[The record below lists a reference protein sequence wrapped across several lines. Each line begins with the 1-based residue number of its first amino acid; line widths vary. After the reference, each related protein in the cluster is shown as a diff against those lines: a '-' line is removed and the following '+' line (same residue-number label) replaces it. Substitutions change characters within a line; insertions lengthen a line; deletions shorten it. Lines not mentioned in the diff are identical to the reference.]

1 MTDPAEESGAQL
13 LARLAS
19 VLRPQLNDLDPFIF
33 PNQGLFPNE
42 IAEIAGDSGLG
53 KTALLMH
60 IMARVILPVEYG
72 GKNGQTYFLLTEH
85 NFDMDRFIWVLN
97 KYISEATIST
107 EPFESESDVLETSL
121 QNLTIQRCFDETQF
135 ELAIYNLH
143 KVLQESSRYCLLAV
157 DNIGAFYHT
166 PKNQEKGQ
174 PFYMKEVLTKL
185 RLVVNQHHV
194 SLVYTKPAYFT
205 LKSVRN
211 ITEIVNY
218 FLKLTEMEDSSMVYE
233 VECKSQDTSQ
243 KCLRK
248 YEFDMNGCIEWK

>member
-33 PNQGLFPNE
+33 PNHGLFPNE

-60 IMARVILPVEYG
+60 IMAKVVLPVEYG
-72 GKNGQTYFLLTEH
+72 GRNGRVYLLLTEH
-85 NFDMDRFIWVLN
+85 NFDVEKFMWVLN
-97 KYISEATIST
+97 KYLDERTVST
-107 EPFESESDVLETSL
+107 EPIESDVLHTSL

-143 KVLQESSRYCLLAV
+143 RVLQESSRYCLLAV

-174 PFYMKEVLTKL
+174 PLYLKEVLTKL

-205 LKSVRN
+205 LKSVWN
-211 ITEIVNY
+211 IMEMVNY
-218 FLKLTEMEDSSMVYE
+218 FLKLSEMEDSSMVYE
-233 VECKSQDTSQ
+233 VGYKGQDTIR